1 MLCRVILSVF
11 CVIFV
16 CFSKT
21 DAIDDKTLTGK
32 ITYAG
37 SIKLHADYQI
47 EISLNDISRMD
58 APSITIAS
66 TIISNVTS
74 FPISYVLK
82 YKPSDIKLTNHYSIS
97 ARITKPDGTLAFTTD
112 FNIRIDF
119 EHETNAPIDIAVIEG
134 DQSKSKNN

>member
-1 MLCRVILSVF
+1 M
-11 CVIFV
+11 
-16 CFSKT
+16 
-21 DAIDDKTLTGK
+21 
-32 ITYAG
+32 
-37 SIKLHADYQI
+37 
-47 EISLNDISRMD
+47 
-58 APSITIAS
+58 
-66 TIISNVTS
+66 
-74 FPISYVLK
+74 LK